1 MVSVG
6 HRIAYKN
13 TLNLGFIN
21 GLFPGENLKRFNTG
35 LTYIQKLMKKQDQ
48 NVKKF
53 LFKEGTIRRFRP
65 TVL

>member
-21 GLFPGENLKRFNTG
+21 DLFPGEKPEKIQHG
-35 LTYIQKLMKKQDQ
+35 LNIYTKIK
-48 NVKKF
+48 
-53 LFKEGTIRRFRP
+53 
-65 TVL
+65 